1 MNKISLKKIGIVCLV
16 IFLLSRS
23 RGMLEF
29 LSDIDLRVNGIL
41 TLEPL
46 RQCSDEDRYVVTVLF
61 LAFCFVVIWK
71 LLITFKSREKDGSS
85 KP

>member
-1 MNKISLKKIGIVCLV
+1 MNNISFKKIGIAFSV

-23 RGMLEF
+23 RAIMEF
-29 LSDIDLRVNGIL
+29 LSGIDLNLDEIF

-46 RQCSDEDRYVVTVLF
+46 RRCSTEARYVVTVIF

-71 LLITFKSREKDGSS
+71 LLRRKKSK
-85 KP
+85 

>member
-1 MNKISLKKIGIVCLV
+1 MNQISYKKIGIAFLV

-23 RGMLEF
+23 RTIMES
-29 LSDIDLRVNGIL
+29 LSDIDLNLDGIL

-46 RQCSDEDRYVVTVLF
+46 RRCSAEARYVVTILF

-71 LLITFKSREKDGSS
+71 LLMNKKSKKKDEN
-85 KP
+85 

>member
-1 MNKISLKKIGIVCLV
+1 MNQISFKKIGIAFLV

-23 RGMLEF
+23 RAIMEF
-29 LSDIDLRVNGIL
+29 LSNIELNLDGIF

-46 RQCSDEDRYVVTVLF
+46 RRCSDGARYVVTVLI

-71 LLITFKSREKDGSS
+71 LLTS
-85 KP
+85 KRSKKNNENRNP